1 MVGVVKQKKKATG
14 EMIEYTISMGRSL
27 KSEGLEESMK
37 YQTKGMVQQFGGGA
51 MLSRSRAAP

>member
-14 EMIEYTISMGRSL
+14 EMVEYTISMGRSL

-37 YQTKGMVQQFGGGA
+37 YQLKGMAQPYPYAGA
-51 MLSRSRAAP
+51 M